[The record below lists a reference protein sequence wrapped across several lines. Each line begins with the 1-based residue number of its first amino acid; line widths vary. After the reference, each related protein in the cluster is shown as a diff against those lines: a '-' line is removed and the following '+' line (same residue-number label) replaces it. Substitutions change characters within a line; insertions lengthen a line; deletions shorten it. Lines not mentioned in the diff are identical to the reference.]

1 MLSKRTNILFD
12 HTLWNQMSSLAK
24 KQNISIGEYMQVGL
38 LLKILETLNDIKR
51 NMDGEK

>member
-1 MLSKRTNILFD
+1 MTHFETKFLQERLQNLD
-12 HTLWNQMSSLAK
+12 E
-24 KQNISIGEYMQVGL
+24 QNISIGEYMQVGL